1 MNLEDFVLR
10 EISQSSKVTTL
21 NTRYL
26 KLFKFIGS
34 KSGMGEGGN
43 RELVINRHL
52 SSVLQ
57 MDKL

>member
-1 MNLEDFVLR
+1 MPR